1 MISIC
6 INVGLFMIIGLTINA
21 NFWYWLLLVLYLVVK
36 IFEHVCDILEE
47 KCQKDITNKVI
58 NFNNEILNSNKKIIK
73 ADESV
78 LLHAKRMIDICE
90 QFIKERNKNE

>member
-1 MISIC
+1 MSIC
-6 INVGLFMIIGLTINA
+6 INVGLFIIIGLTINA
-21 NFWYWLLLVLYLVVK
+21 NSWYWLLVVLYLAVK
-36 IFEHVCDILEE
+36 IFEYVCDILEE
-47 KCQKDITNKVI
+47 KYQKDITNRVI
-58 NFNNEILNSNKKIIK
+58 NFNDEILNSNKKIIK

>member
-1 MISIC
+1 MMSIC
-6 INVGLFMIIGLTINA
+6 INVGLFIIIGLTINA
-21 NFWYWLLLVLYLVVK
+21 NSWYWLLVVLYLAVK
-36 IFEHVCDILEE
+36 IFEYVCDILEE
-47 KCQKDITNKVI
+47 KYQKDITNRVI
-58 NFNNEILNSNKKIIK
+58 NFNDEILNSNKKIIK

>member
-1 MISIC
+1 MI
-6 INVGLFMIIGLTINA
+6 N
-21 NFWYWLLLVLYLVVK
+21 
-36 IFEHVCDILEE
+36 IL
-47 KCQKDITNKVI
+47 K
-58 NFNNEILNSNKKIIK
+58 ILNSNKKIIK